1 MLTPIKLTDGLTDER
16 GRVLLQDPPLVPLL
30 FSHAA
35 AAWLWLG
42 VRLWLGYQ
50 WLSAASHKLADPA
63 WTDGSGSAI
72 RSYWTTAL
80 GTTPQGQPVITYD
93 WYRGF
98 LQTLVDSH
106 AETWFSRLIVGG
118 ELVVGVAIVLGA
130 CVGIAAGAGLAMN
143 FGYMLAG
150 SASIN
155 PVLALIEVALIL
167 AWKNAGYFGLD
178 FWLLRKLG
186 PRPSPATVPV
196 EARAPTIV
204 SRAALAHQP
213 SGWSDR

>member
-1 MLTPIKLTDGLTDER
+1 MYKVKSMLTPIKVVDGLTDER

-63 WTDGSGSAI
+63 WTDGSGSGI

-80 GTTPQGQPVITYD
+80 GTTPQGQPVITYE
-93 WYRGF
+93 WYRAF
-98 LQTLVDSH
+98 LQMLVDNH
-106 AETWFSRLIVGG
+106 AETWFSKLIVGG
-118 ELVVGVAIVLGA
+118 ELTVGVAMIIGA
-130 CVGIAAGAGLAMN
+130 CVGIVAGCGLAMN
-143 FGYMLAG
+143 FAYMLAG

-178 FWLLRKLG
+178 FFLLRKLDHG
-186 PRPSPATVPV
+186 PCRQPIPTR
-196 EARAPTIV
+196 ARA
-204 SRAALAHQP
+204 
-213 SGWSDR
+213 

>member
-1 MLTPIKLTDGLTDER
+1 MLTPIKVVDGLTDER

-50 WLSAASHKLADPA
+50 WLTVASHKLADPA

-80 GTTPQGQPVITYD
+80 GTTPQGQPVITYE
-93 WYRGF
+93 WYRAF
-98 LQTLVDSH
+98 LQMLVDNH
-106 AETWFSRLIVGG
+106 AETWFSKLIVGG
-118 ELVVGVAIVLGA
+118 ELTVGVAMILGA
-130 CVGIAAGAGLAMN
+130 CVGIVAGGGLAMN
-143 FGYMLAG
+143 FAYMLAG
-150 SASIN
+150 SASSN

-178 FWLLRKLG
+178 FFLLRKFG
-186 PRPSPATVPV
+186 PRAVPATDTDPGTRVT
-196 EARAPTIV
+196 AGGR
-204 SRAALAHQP
+204 P
-213 SGWSDR
+213 SFQR